1 MSQSP
6 QVKRQVSFQAE
17 QQPIIQK
24 AGTRGVSRDVSAHEF
39 ESKKLL
45 NEIKSLQDALVAKEE
60 ESSVTIVNLKEENS
74 RLQRL
79 LKQEKTNGKA
89 ANNDREL
96 AKLSVENELLKKQIE
111 ELKAGNRSSISS
123 NSQ

>member
-1 MSQSP
+1 M
-6 QVKRQVSFQAE
+6 
-17 QQPIIQK
+17 
-24 AGTRGVSRDVSAHEF
+24 
-39 ESKKLL
+39 
-45 NEIKSLQDALVAKEE
+45 
-60 ESSVTIVNLKEENS
+60 TIVNLKEENS

>member
-1 MSQSP
+1 M
-6 QVKRQVSFQAE
+6 
-17 QQPIIQK
+17 
-24 AGTRGVSRDVSAHEF
+24 
-39 ESKKLL
+39 
-45 NEIKSLQDALVAKEE
+45 AKEE

-79 LKQEKTNGKA
+79 LKQEKNNGKA